1 MDWDLKGGGGGAGG
15 VCCIWG
21 ICKHGC
27 VGKCLIF
34 DKNDICWSARVGAL
48 QFSQLM

>member
-1 MDWDLKGGGGGAGG
+1 MGEVCVYGLGSEGGG
-15 VCCIWG
+15 IWG